1 MLKNFITRKVIIS
14 SIVFVVLTGSIGA
27 VGAYNMSKS
36 EKRTEYE
43 TLKNDFDN
51 KINAL
56 NDNSKDAKEKTKLAK
71 EAKEEAVK
79 ISALEDEVKTK
90 EEFAE
95 ELKVALSSAKMG
107 LEDTKL
113 SDDAKINA
121 DTKRFIQK
129 MEKKI
134 ARIEK
139 DFEEGNKAPGQLLK
153 ELRDRSD
160 VDN

>member
-14 SIVFVVLTGSIGA
+14 SIVFVVLAGSIGA

-95 ELKVALSSAKMG
+95 ELKVALSSAKLG

>member
-14 SIVFVVLTGSIGA
+14 SIVFVVLTGSIGI